1 MAKLSKKYSF
11 TKSEIS
17 NIDGKYIITE
27 VNKDSTEEFNLSDV
41 LDNFIGLSGISLSI
55 GVDDAVPAITDGEDE

>member
-1 MAKLSKKYSF
+1 MVNTL
-11 TKSEIS
+11 
-17 NIDGKYIITE
+17 ITE